1 MKHITYLLLLCS
13 LSAFGQTKSSQV
25 REYLGDRYETG
36 KPTGTVA
43 FRFEKGVLKRTGDGQ
58 KTYSDLLTHVTAYS
72 DAANAGALLGIQ
84 VDGKN
89 VSPVMKTSMEATG
102 EVQAIPE
109 KYGGDPKPGFW
120 ASVPD
125 SLKLESYKAEMI
137 AAKKEVGRELAPRQ
151 GFLMWV
157 FRNFILPFLFVVG
170 LIARFVAKSAF
181 AESTHDING
190 GVLFGRGIAEYGH
203 AARYVLFGIGIVVCV
218 VELVNMAVSDYFIYE
233 SLWWWAVKSFI
244 ISAATYFVLTRWI
257 VPNPR
262 KETRGIVQS
271 GNGNFQ
277 RLNHG

>member
-1 MKHITYLLLLCS
+1 MFISSAFAQTAPAAAAAGGDMQSTLMSMLPLLLMFAVHRLN
-13 LSAFGQTKSSQV
+13 
-25 REYLGDRYETG
+25 Y
-36 KPTGTVA
+36 
-43 FRFEKGVLKRTGDGQ
+43 
-58 KTYSDLLTHVTAYS
+58 
-72 DAANAGALLGIQ
+72 ALPALWQ
-84 VDGKN
+84 L
-89 VSPVMKTSMEATG
+89 M
-102 EVQAIPE
+102 E

-218 VELVNMAVSDYFIYE
+218 VELVNLAVKHYFLYE
-233 SLWWWAVKSFI
+233 SLWWWGIEAAVISF
-244 ISAATYFVLTRWI
+244 ATYFVLTRWI

-262 KETRGIVQS
+262 KETRGVVQS
-271 GNGNFQ
+271 GNNNFQ